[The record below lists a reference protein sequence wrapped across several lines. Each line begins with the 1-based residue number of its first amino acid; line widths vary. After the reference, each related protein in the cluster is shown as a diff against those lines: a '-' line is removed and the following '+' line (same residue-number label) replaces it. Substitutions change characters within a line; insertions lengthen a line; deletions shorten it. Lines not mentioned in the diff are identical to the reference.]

1 MSHCQYCGEYNGD
14 QDQYCYSCG
23 KPIIHT
29 VRQDGFEILV
39 RDFRLQSFWALRLFA
54 YIIDAFII
62 AVFGFVL
69 SIFAYFPLLIGS
81 LFGSELAWKG
91 VWAAPFYL
99 GLAQIVY
106 SIVTEY
112 VYGAT
117 FGKQIIGLK
126 VVNRGERNPGI
137 MAITIR
143 NLSKAHWVLVLFD
156 FLGGVISSIDPRD
169 KYMDKV
175 SGTYVAYSDSG
186 IQIPFVSRP
195 RAMRE
200 HKREIIP
207 VDLLPSFDLIS
218 ALNIGVLFV
227 VVATILMNTPSL
239 PAEAL
244 GWGISLAKI
253 GLHEP
258 PVDLLTAFYWFLMT
272 MGVWGII
279 SGVVRYVLK
288 LRPLKAVQ
296 DIVNGAAGLG
306 LGMLLRNVP
315 LTMDG
320 LMIYLSAM
328 LVFFVLQLFFFV
340 FPGMFEQGRS
350 R

>member
-1 MSHCQYCGEYNGD
+1 MSRCQYCGEYNGD

-23 KPIIHT
+23 KQIVST

-39 RDFRLQSFWALRLFA
+39 RDFRLQRFWAMRLFA
-54 YIIDAFII
+54 YIIDVFLI

-69 SIFAYFPLLIGS
+69 SLFAYFPLLIGS
-81 LFGSELAWKG
+81 LFGSDWAWRG

-106 SIVTEY
+106 SVATEY

-126 VVNRGERNPGI
+126 VVNRRERNPGL
-137 MAITIR
+137 MAVTIR
-143 NLSKAHWVLVLFD
+143 DLSKAHWVLVLFD
-156 FLGGVISSIDPRD
+156 FLGGVLSSVDPRD

-175 SGTYVAYSDSG
+175 SGTYVAYSGAG

-195 RAMRE
+195 RARQE
-200 HKREIIP
+200 QGREIIP
-207 VDLLPSFDLIS
+207 VDLLPSFDPIS

-227 VVATILMNTPSL
+227 VVATIIMNTPSL

-244 GWGISLAKI
+244 GWVISFGKI

-258 PVDLLTAFYWFLMT
+258 PANLMTALYWFLMT

-279 SGVVRYVLK
+279 SGVVRYILK

-296 DIVNGAAGLG
+296 DIINGAVGLG
-306 LGMLLRNVP
+306 LGVLLRNVP
-315 LTMDG
+315 VTMDG

-340 FPGMFEQGRS
+340 FPGMFEQGRP

>member
-1 MSHCQYCGEYNGD
+1 MSRCQYCGEYNGD
-14 QDQYCYSCG
+14 QDQYCFSCG
-23 KPIIHT
+23 RQLVYT

-39 RDFRLQSFWALRLFA
+39 RDFRLQSFWAMRLFA

-81 LFGSELAWKG
+81 LFGSHWAWRG

-106 SIVTEY
+106 SILTEY

-126 VVNRGERNPGI
+126 VVNRRERNPGI
-137 MAITIR
+137 MAVTIR
-143 NLSKAHWVLVLFD
+143 NLSKAHWVLILFD
-156 FLGGVISSIDPRD
+156 FLGGVLSSADPRD

-175 SGTYVAYSDSG
+175 SGTYVAYSGSG
-186 IQIPFVSRP
+186 IRIPFVPRP
-195 RAMRE
+195 YAGRE
-200 HKREIIP
+200 HGREIIP
-207 VDLLPSFDLIS
+207 VDLLPTFDPIS

-227 VVATILMNTPSL
+227 VVATIVMNTPSL
-239 PAEAL
+239 PAEAM
-244 GWGISLAKI
+244 GWVISFAKI

-258 PVDLLTAFYWFLMT
+258 PANLLTAIYWFLMT
-272 MGVWGII
+272 MGVWGMI
-279 SGVVRYVLK
+279 SGVARYVLK
-288 LRPLKAVQ
+288 LYPLKAVR

-306 LGMLLRNVP
+306 LGVLLRNVP
-315 LTMDG
+315 VTWDG
-320 LMIYLSAM
+320 LMIYLSTM
-328 LVFFVLQLFFFV
+328 LIFFVLQLFFFLYL
-340 FPGMFEQGRS
+340 GRHEQGLPR
-350 R
+350 

>member
-1 MSHCQYCGEYNGD
+1 MSRCQYCGEYNGE

-23 KPIIHT
+23 KQIIVT

-81 LFGSELAWKG
+81 LFGSDWAWKG

-106 SIVTEY
+106 SVLTEY
-112 VYGAT
+112 LYGAT

-126 VVNRGERNPGI
+126 VVNRKEMNPGL
-137 MAITIR
+137 MAVTIR

-156 FLGGVISSIDPRD
+156 FLGGVLSSVDPRD

-175 SGTYVAYSDSG
+175 SGTYVAYSGTG
-186 IQIPFVSRP
+186 IQIPFISRP
-195 RAMRE
+195 RARRE
-200 HKREIIP
+200 HGREIVP
-207 VDLLPSFDLIS
+207 VDLIPTFDPIS

-227 VVATILMNTPSL
+227 VIATILLNTQSL
-239 PAEAL
+239 PSETL
-244 GWGISLAKI
+244 GWVISIAKTR
-253 GLHEP
+253 LHEP
-258 PVDLLTAFYWFLMT
+258 PANLMTAFYWFLMT
-272 MGVWGII
+272 MGVWGMI

-288 LRPLKAVQ
+288 LRPFKAVR
-296 DIVNGAAGLG
+296 DMVNGAAGLG
-306 LGMLLRNVP
+306 LGVLLRNVP
-315 LTMDG
+315 VTMDG

-328 LVFFVLQLFFFV
+328 LVFFVLQLIFFV
-340 FPGMFEQGRS
+340 FPGLFRQGCPR
-350 R
+350 

>member
-1 MSHCQYCGEYNGD
+1 MSRCQYCGEYNGD
-14 QDQYCYSCG
+14 KDQYCYSCG
-23 KPIIHT
+23 KQIVLT

-54 YIIDAFII
+54 YIIDVFII

-69 SIFAYFPLLIGS
+69 SLFAYFPLLIGS
-81 LFGSELAWKG
+81 LFGSDWAWRG

-117 FGKQIIGLK
+117 FGKQILGLK
-126 VVNRGERNPGI
+126 VVNRRERNPGL
-137 MAITIR
+137 MAVTIR

-156 FLGGVISSIDPRD
+156 FLGGVLSSIDPRD

-175 SGTYVAYSDSG
+175 SGTYVTYSGAG
-186 IQIPFVSRP
+186 IQIPYVFRP
-195 RAMRE
+195 LTRRE
-200 HKREIIP
+200 HGREIIP
-207 VDLLPSFDLIS
+207 VDLLLSFDPMS

-227 VVATILMNTPSL
+227 VVATIIMNTPSL

-244 GWGISLAKI
+244 GWIISFTKI

-258 PVDLLTAFYWFLMT
+258 PVNLMTAFYWFLMT
-272 MGVWGII
+272 MGVWGMI

-288 LRPLKAVQ
+288 LRPLKAVR
-296 DIVNGAAGLG
+296 DMVNGAAGLG
-306 LGMLLRNVP
+306 LGVLLRNVP
-315 LTMDG
+315 VTMDG
-320 LMIYLSAM
+320 LTIYLSAM
-328 LVFFVLQLFFFV
+328 LVFFVFQLFFFM
-340 FPGMFEQGRS
+340 FPGMFVQGRP

>member
-1 MSHCQYCGEYNGD
+1 MSRCQYCGEYNGEH
-14 QDQYCYSCG
+14 DQYCFKCG
-23 KPIIHT
+23 RPVVST

-39 RDFRLQSFWALRLFA
+39 RDFRLQSFWAMRLFA

-62 AVFGFVL
+62 AVFGFLL

-81 LFGSELAWKG
+81 LFGSDWAWKG

-99 GLAQIVY
+99 GLVQIVY
-106 SIVTEY
+106 SVITEY

-117 FGKQIIGLK
+117 FGKQILGLK
-126 VVNRGERNPGI
+126 VVNRREKNPSL
-137 MAITIR
+137 MALTIR

-156 FLGGVISSIDPRD
+156 FLGGVLSSVDPRD
-169 KYMDKV
+169 KYMDKA
-175 SGTYVAYSDSG
+175 SGTYVAYSGSG
-186 IQIPFVSRP
+186 IWIPFVSMSQAR
-195 RAMRE
+195 RE
-200 HKREIIP
+200 NGREIIP
-207 VDLLPSFDLIS
+207 VDLLPTFDPIS

-227 VVATILMNTPSL
+227 VVATIILNTPSL

-244 GWGISLAKI
+244 GWVISFTKN

-258 PVDLLTAFYWFLMT
+258 PVNLLSSFYWFLMT

-279 SGVVRYVLK
+279 SGIVRYVLK
-288 LRPLKAVQ
+288 LRPMKAVQ

-306 LGMLLRNVP
+306 LGVLLRTVP
-315 LTMDG
+315 LTMNG

-328 LVFFVLQLFFFV
+328 LVFFLLQLFFYV
-340 FPGMFEQGRS
+340 FPGMSGQR
-350 R
+350 RPR

>member
-23 KPIIHT
+23 KPIVHT

-54 YIIDAFII
+54 YIIDVFII

-69 SIFAYFPLLIGS
+69 SLFAYFPLLIGS
-81 LFGSELAWKG
+81 LFGSEWAWRG
-91 VWAAPFYL
+91 VWVAPFYL

-112 VYGAT
+112 IYGAT

-126 VVNRGERNPGI
+126 VVNRKERNPGL
-137 MAITIR
+137 MAVTIR

-156 FLGGVISSIDPRD
+156 FLGGVLSSVDPRD

-175 SGTYVAYSDSG
+175 SGTYVAYSGSG

-195 RAMRE
+195 RASRE
-200 HKREIIP
+200 HGREIIP
-207 VDLLPSFDLIS
+207 VDLLPTFDPIS

-227 VVATILMNTPSL
+227 VVATIIMNTPSL

-244 GWGISLAKI
+244 GWVISLVKI
-253 GLHEP
+253 GLHDP
-258 PVDLLTAFYWFLMT
+258 PVNLLTAFYWFLIT

-279 SGVVRYVLK
+279 SGVVRYLLK
-288 LRPLKAVQ
+288 MKPLKAVQ
-296 DIVNGAAGLG
+296 DMVNGAAGLG
-306 LGMLLRNVP
+306 LGVLLRNIPV
-315 LTMDG
+315 TMDE
-320 LMIYLSAM
+320 LMIYLSAI
-328 LVFFVLQLFFFV
+328 LVFFVLQLFFFI
-340 FPGMFEQGRS
+340 FPGMFRQGRL